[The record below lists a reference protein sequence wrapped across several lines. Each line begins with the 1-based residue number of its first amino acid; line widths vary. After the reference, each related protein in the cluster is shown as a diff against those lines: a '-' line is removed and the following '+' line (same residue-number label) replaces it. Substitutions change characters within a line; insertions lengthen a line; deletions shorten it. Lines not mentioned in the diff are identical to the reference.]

1 MSVLIPALKNACLA
15 ALSELAPPSST
26 CAALCPLRRFVGFGA
41 KALLGATQ
49 RATANPY
56 GITLDRVWTDWAAQH
71 GVSETIAA
79 ALCLISRNRK
89 VGEIVVKLTPSETE
103 RVIAFVQT
111 WPDHFP
117 RGALDPLNIS
127 RPTLPERSAACLP
140 LWDPLGPL
148 R

>member
-1 MSVLIPALKNACLA
+1 M
-15 ALSELAPPSST
+15 
-26 CAALCPLRRFVGFGA
+26 RRFTPSRRFAGFGA
-41 KALLGATQ
+41 KAPLSATS

-79 ALCLISRNRK
+79 ALYLVSRNRK
-89 VGEIVVKLTPSETE
+89 VGEVVVKLTLGETE

-117 RGALDPLNIS
+117 GGPSTPSISVDLRRRSGRPHAPL
-127 RPTLPERSAACLP
+127 PM
-140 LWDPLGPL
+140 WDPLGPP